1 MLQDEQY
8 TSVYPS
14 PMDLHTFKINYSNK
28 AVNCEN
34 NMFCLFLVRP
44 EKITVFIG
52 SFYLKL
58 NTSHCTLIRCYT
70 RGRRYVKP
78 LLKTQ

>member
-34 NMFCLFLVRP
+34 NMFCRFFGP

-58 NTSHCTLIRCYT
+58 NTSHLSLYFN
-70 RGRRYVKP
+70 
-78 LLKTQ
+78 